1 MGHSLWAGD
10 RRIGAPGRDGGTC
23 AQVPDALAKGIGG
36 EAPVTD
42 DPSGHIGQTAEQ
54 PRGKRQFMRLSGGE
68 CESDRTPTPVCDHAG
83 FRAIAAARSA
93 KRFAHIS
100 LPAVDP
106 LFSAPA
112 ALW

>member
-1 MGHSLWAGD
+1 
-10 RRIGAPGRDGGTC
+10 
-23 AQVPDALAKGIGG
+23 VLAKSIGS

-68 CESDRTPTPVCDHAG
+68 REGDGPPAPICNHAG
-83 FRAIAAARSA
+83 FHAIAAARSA
-93 KRFAHIS
+93 KCFTHIS
-100 LPAVDP
+100 LLAVEP
-106 LFSAPA
+106 LFSVPA